1 MEKVNCVKGIIATI
15 GAFLAEKLGIL
26 WIIIPMLLACSIVDY
41 ITGMLAAKK
50 EGAISSKTGMWG
62 IVKKLLYYIEV
73 TIAILIDWTIIN
85 VAKSIGVEVP
95 ITTFFGLLVAI
106 WIMINELVSILE
118 NLTRLETPMPSFL
131 VRIVSN
137 LKIAV
142 EKSGDKLADSV
153 SKDSKE

>member
-1 MEKVNCVKGIIATI
+1 MEKINYVKAIIATI

-50 EGAISSKTGMWG
+50 EGVISSKTGMWG

-73 TIAILIDWTIIN
+73 AIAILIDWTIIN

-137 LKIAV
+137 FKIAV